1 MLPGSLQ
8 DLDKLDASRKVVPR
22 PPTLP
27 RNREEDDVLLDRVPL
42 PLDTDEIAP
51 GPKSGETLDH
61 RPSRPFSSLVD
72 EIITSSGG
80 AREGVATLKPSR
92 PPQSGFVMTAPEPE
106 SPQAKP
112 MGHGGHVTAEN
123 RGEEQPKKPPSPFRV
138 IRRLQRRVRRAS
150 DPNEENPFEDIATRA
165 PPRNAR
171 EKMTREDMRKLREE
185 LALKPL
191 SAEVGDDHGGSDF
204 TETAPKETISERH
217 LRRPQ
222 VAPTE
227 EKFDTDLRTT
237 PAPSH
242 MARTTPTP
250 LDMPTLVPT
259 VDRAPRL
266 PNNPFSELDISKPT
280 VTSMARKTKKNLLL
294 YKAKCPKKRLIE
306 QKDCFSCEKAQ
317 VLKASFAHKHS
328 SPAAATHVNIL
339 RGSV

>member
-165 PPRNAR
+165 PPRKTRHKKRKHHFLTRDDIYDPQRNAR

-280 VTSMARKTKKNLLL
+280 VVHLPIPPEIDENFER
-294 YKAKCPKKRLIE
+294 
-306 QKDCFSCEKAQ
+306 
-317 VLKASFAHKHS
+317 
-328 SPAAATHVNIL
+328 
-339 RGSV
+339 

>member
-42 PLDTDEIAP
+42 PLDT
-51 GPKSGETLDH
+51 
-61 RPSRPFSSLVD
+61 
-72 EIITSSGG
+72 GG

-165 PPRNAR
+165 PPRKTRHKKRKHHFLTRDDIYDPQRNAR

-280 VTSMARKTKKNLLL
+280 VVHLPIPPEIDENFER
-294 YKAKCPKKRLIE
+294 
-306 QKDCFSCEKAQ
+306 
-317 VLKASFAHKHS
+317 
-328 SPAAATHVNIL
+328 
-339 RGSV
+339 

>member
-165 PPRNAR
+165 PPRDQVQLQRIRKILRKTRHKKRKHHFLTRDDIYDPQRNAR

-280 VTSMARKTKKNLLL
+280 VVHLPIPPEIDENFER
-294 YKAKCPKKRLIE
+294 
-306 QKDCFSCEKAQ
+306 
-317 VLKASFAHKHS
+317 
-328 SPAAATHVNIL
+328 
-339 RGSV
+339 